1 MSTAART
8 AQGTGLKKVLR
19 LPSAVLFG
27 LAYMIPLTVFTTYG
41 IVNQLTEG
49 HIVSSYL
56 VTLVAMLFTAAS
68 YAKMVRAFPQA
79 GSAYTYTRRTLGGDI
94 GFLSGWTLL
103 LDYLLMP
110 MITYLVIGI
119 YMSAS
124 FPSIPQSAWI
134 VLSLVLVTVLNI
146 LGIKFVSKTSS
157 ILLGVQAVF
166 LVVFAVMALRAASG
180 NPMPSI
186 ADMMFGQGPGTAVIF
201 AGSAILCLS
210 FLGFDAVSA
219 LAEETVDARR
229 VIPKAIILVTLAG
242 GLLFVVISLIAN
254 LAFPDWTAYSSVDSA
269 ALDVMAVSGGS
280 FLEAFFTAAYIA
292 GCFGAVLAS
301 QTTVSRILYS
311 MGRDGVL
318 PRRVFGYLHPRF
330 RTPVYATLVVGAI
343 GLVALFIDL
352 TLASSLISF
361 GALAAFTMVN
371 IAVIK
376 HYFIDERRRSGA
388 DAVRYLAAPLV
399 GVGLCAWLWTSLSG
413 TAFMVG
419 LSWMIIGAVY
429 LAVITRGFRK
439 APPELELADA

>member
-1 MSTAART
+1 MISATSTT
-8 AQGTGLKKVLR
+8 QGTGLNRVLR
-19 LPSAVLFG
+19 LPATVLFG
-27 LAYMIPLTVFTTYG
+27 LAYMLPLTVFTTYG
-41 IVNQLTEG
+41 IVNQMTEG
-49 HIVSSYL
+49 HIISAYI

-68 YAKMVRAFPQA
+68 YARMVSAFPQA
-79 GSAYTYTRRTLGGDI
+79 GSAYTYTRKALGGHI

-119 YMSAS
+119 YMQAS
-124 FPSIPQSAWI
+124 FPAVPQPVWI
-134 VLSLVLVTVLNI
+134 VASMAAVTALNI
-146 LGIKFVSKTSS
+146 LGIKLVSKTSS
-157 ILLGVQAVF
+157 VLLAVQAVF
-166 LVVFAVMALRAASG
+166 LAVFAVMALRAASG
-180 NPMPSI
+180 HPMPSLP
-186 ADMMFGQGPGTAVIF
+186 DMLFGQGPGTAVIF
-201 AGSAILCLS
+201 SGAAILCLS

-242 GLLFVVISLIAN
+242 GVLFIVIALIAN
-254 LAFPDWTAYSSVDSA
+254 LAFPDWSTYSSVDSA
-269 ALDVMAVSGGS
+269 ALDVTNAAGGA

-301 QTTVSRILYS
+301 QTTVSRILFS

-318 PRRVFGYLHPRF
+318 PRRIFGYLHPKF

-376 HYFIDERRRSGA
+376 HFFIDERKRYGT
-388 DAVRYLAAPLV
+388 DVLRYLAAPLA

-413 TAFMVG
+413 AAFTVG
-419 LSWMIIGAVY
+419 LAWLAVGLAY
-429 LAVITRGFRK
+429 LAVMTRGFRK
-439 APPELELADA
+439 TPPELDLSED